1 MGLTRLPLRVHIP
14 APATRRRRAG
24 DRVLPACHEAVVRD
38 RPVSRGGG
46 GAGVP
51 PRRERGD
58 EAGGGDGV
66 GLPGTAVHAGRGVRA
81 DDDAALEPADLDPV
95 RPAAA
100 AARMDHGSLRKHV
113 SVLSSSPAGSGA
125 AGKASTGGGPPTISI
140 NVEGPWTRAKVQTA
154 ANSLAHSLIDY
165 ANRYTT
171 MKTNLISGR
180 VKTEQAEMRV
190 LQEVQKRAHANL
202 QSIDSSSAAPLDKV
216 AASSPFVSH
225 LSSAADQIGTLTL
238 NLTNDQ
244 VALVAARDIE
254 SSQFISHAV
263 GHQVSAATRRSSLII
278 AAMVGLIVGI
288 GLALAWEALSARPRR
303 AQA

>member
-1 MGLTRLPLRVHIP
+1 VTEYF
-14 APATRRRRAG
+14 RRAM
-24 DRVLPACHEAVVRD
+24 RRWYVIVLSVVAAVALVFLHG
-38 RPVSRGGG
+38 VSGATKQAAATASVYLGQPFTPG
-46 GAGVP
+46 GASVLTTTP
-51 PRRERGD
+51 LSNPQISIQYVL
-58 EAGGGDGV
+58 A
-66 GLPGTAVHAGRGVRA
+66 PQQIAK
-81 DDDAALEPADLDPV
+81 
-95 RPAAA
+95 AAA
-100 AARMDHGSLRKHV
+100 AAGIDHGSLRKHV

-216 AASSPFVSH
+216 AASSPFVSD

>member
-1 MGLTRLPLRVHIP
+1 VTEYF
-14 APATRRRRAG
+14 RRAM
-24 DRVLPACHEAVVRD
+24 RRWYVIVLSVVAAVALVFLHG
-38 RPVSRGGG
+38 VSGATKQAAATASVYLGQPFTPG
-46 GAGVP
+46 GASVLTTTP
-51 PRRERGD
+51 LSNPQISIQYVLAPQQIAKAATA
-58 EAGGGDGV
+58 AGI
-66 GLPGTAVHAGRGVRA
+66 
-81 DDDAALEPADLDPV
+81 
-95 RPAAA
+95 
-100 AARMDHGSLRKHV
+100 DHGSLRKHV

-202 QSIDSSSAAPLDKV
+202 QSVDSLSAAPLDKV
-216 AASSPFVSH
+216 AASSPFVSD

>member
-1 MGLTRLPLRVHIP
+1 MRRWYVIVLSVVAAVALVFLHGVSG
-14 APATRRRRAG
+14 ATKQAAATASVYLG
-24 DRVLPACHEAVVRD
+24 QPFT
-38 RPVSRGGG
+38 PG
-46 GAGVP
+46 GASVLTTTP
-51 PRRERGD
+51 LSNPQISIQYVL
-58 EAGGGDGV
+58 A
-66 GLPGTAVHAGRGVRA
+66 PQQIAK
-81 DDDAALEPADLDPV
+81 
-95 RPAAA
+95 AAA
-100 AARMDHGSLRKHV
+100 AAGIDHGSLRKHV

-216 AASSPFVSH
+216 AASSPFVSD